1 MAQQKA
7 NKKLAK
13 MVAYMLGHVPGEFGL
28 VPDENGFVKLKEFLK
43 ALHEE
48 DGWRHVRLGTLR
60 EAMLTLPQ
68 VPFEMTG
75 DAIRAKDRQYL
86 GPPVVAEELPP
97 LIYTC
102 IRRRAY
108 PRAVEKGVTPGAG
121 PDVVLSS
128 DRDMALRIG
137 RRRDADPVVLD
148 VQVARAQRYG
158 VTFRQADGTLYLADA
173 IPAGCFTGPALPKEQ
188 PGPKKKPEKT
198 AIKEKMRGEDAG
210 AFHPGVPEP
219 AASVKK
225 KSRKTDLDWKKG
237 RKAARRKKECGWPDI

>member
-48 DGWRHVRLGTLR
+48 AGWRHVRLGQLR

-68 VPFEMTG
+68 VPFEMTE
-75 DAIRAKDRQYL
+75 DTIRAKDRGNL
-86 GPPVVAEELPP
+86 SPPEVAENLPR
-97 LIYTC
+97 LLYTC

-108 PRAVEKGVTPGAG
+108 PRATEKGVTPGMH
-121 PDVVLSS
+121 PDVILSS

-148 VQVARAQRYG
+148 VQVAKAERCG
-158 VTFRQADGTLYLADA
+158 VVFRQADGTLYLADT

-198 AIKEKMRGEDAG
+198 VATEKMRGEDAG
-210 AFHPGVPEP
+210 AFHPSVHDPLAP
-219 AASVKK
+219 AKK
-225 KSRKTDLDWKKG
+225 KSRKKDPDWKKG
-237 RKAARRKKECGWPDI
+237 RKTARRKKETGWPDI